1 MSDAFASSH
10 ATKNRLFGKLLAF
23 MKHIVVTILALNLL
37 TSARGAGSMPAVP
50 RFDGLGRHHHPITT
64 KWQLTQ
70 RYFDQGLTLCFNF
83 NHAEAIRSFEAA
95 AMVDTNCAMA
105 WWGVAFALGPNI
117 NAPMEESAVPKAWD
131 ALQKAIALK
140 DKASAKERDY
150 IDALAKRYASEPMKD
165 RSALDNAFA
174 VTMRSLAQKYPD
186 DLDAQTLFAE
196 ALMDTSPWNYWQ
208 EDLTPKPSAKEA
220 LAVIE
225 SVLERVRG
233 HSGADHLYIH
243 LVESGPHPEKGEP
256 SADRI
261 GKMTPKAG
269 HLVHMASHIYV
280 RVGRYH
286 DASKVNERAS
296 EVDENYVKKVKPTGT
311 YPGGYYPH
319 NLHFLWYA
327 TELEGRSK
335 DSIAAAKEVSKYTL
349 DLRCGAIEGPR
360 QRYLPLLAYTRFGRW
375 AEILKAPLPSEEY
388 PFDRALA
395 HYARAL
401 AFAGQGRVSDAER
414 EFARFQELQKSERVR
429 MMDNPYF
436 PGTKILAVAQRVIA
450 GKIAGASNQPDEMV
464 KQLRAAVNEERALS
478 YMEPP
483 YWHYAAK
490 LSLGAA
496 LLKAGHAA
504 EAEEVFLETL
514 KRDLPANGWPLYGLE
529 QSLRAQGK
537 DAEAKQVGKEFKKAW
552 KYADTKLNLA
562 WF

>member
-1 MSDAFASSH
+1 MKLFLILILMVAMS
-10 ATKNRLFGKLLAF
+10 
-23 MKHIVVTILALNLL
+23 AL
-37 TSARGAGSMPAVP
+37 GSRAAQSLPAVP
-50 RFDGLGRHHHPITT
+50 RFDGLGKHHHPVTT
-64 KWQLTQ
+64 KWQLAQ
-70 RYFDQGLTLCFNF
+70 RYFDQGLTLCYNF

-95 AMVDTNCAMA
+95 ATVDPECAMA
-105 WWGVAFALGPNI
+105 YWGVAFAYGPNI

-140 DKASAKERDY
+140 DRASAKERDY
-150 IDALAKRYASEPMKD
+150 IDALAKRYAKEPMKD

-174 VTMRSLAQKYPD
+174 VAMRGLAKKYPD
-186 DLDAQTLFAE
+186 DLDARTLSAE

-208 EDLTPKPSAKEA
+208 EDLTPKPVAKEA
-220 LAVIE
+220 IEVIE
-225 SVLERVRG
+225 SVLARVPA

-243 LVESGPHPEKGEP
+243 LIEAGPHPEKGEP

-261 GKMTPKAG
+261 GKLTPKAG

-286 DASKVNERAS
+286 DASTVNERAS
-296 EVDENYVKKVKPTGT
+296 EVDENYLKKVKPTGT

-327 TELEGRSK
+327 TDLEGRSK

-375 AEILKAPLPSEEY
+375 TEVLKEPLPSEEY
-388 PFDRALA
+388 PFDRAMG

-401 AFAGQGRVSDAER
+401 AFAAQRSVSDAER
-414 EFARFQELQKSERVR
+414 EFARLKELQKSERVR

-436 PGTKILAVAQRVIA
+436 PGTKILAVVEHVIA
-450 GKIAGASNQPDEMV
+450 GKIADAANKPDEMV
-464 KQLRAAVNEERALS
+464 KHLREAVKAERALS

-496 LLKAGHAA
+496 LLKANQAS
-504 EAEEVFLETL
+504 EAEKVFRETL
-514 KRDLPANGWPLYGLE
+514 KELPNNGWPLFGLE

-537 DAEAKQVGKEFKKAW
+537 ETEAKQVAKEFKKAW
-552 KYADTKLNLA
+552 KHADVKLNLA

>member
-1 MSDAFASSH
+1 M
-10 ATKNRLFGKLLAF
+10 KNVVMVA
-23 MKHIVVTILALNLL
+23 IVIGALNLVNAAQPL
-37 TSARGAGSMPAVP
+37 PAVP

-64 KWQLTQ
+64 RWSLAQ

-105 WWGVAFALGPNI
+105 WWGVAFACGPNI
-117 NAPMEESAVPKAWD
+117 NAPMFDDAVPKAWE
-131 ALQKAIALK
+131 ALQKAITLK

-150 IDALAKRYASEPMKD
+150 IDALARRYAKEPLTN
-165 RSALDNAFA
+165 RAALDQAFA
-174 VTMRSLAQKYPD
+174 DSMRALAKKYPD

-196 ALMDTSPWNYWQ
+196 SLMDTSPWNYWQ

-225 SVLERVRG
+225 SILARVPS

-243 LVESGPHPEKGEP
+243 LVEAGPHPEKGVP

-261 GKMTPKAG
+261 GKLTPKAG

-286 DASKVNERAS
+286 DASTVNERATK
-296 EVDENYVKKVKPTGT
+296 VDESYLKNVKPAPGV

-319 NLHFLWYA
+319 NVHFLWYA
-327 TELEGRSK
+327 TDLEGRSQ
-335 DSIAAAKEVSKYTL
+335 DSIEAAKKISEYTI

-360 QRYLPLLAYTRFGRW
+360 QRYLPLLAYSRFGEW
-375 AEILKAPLPSEEY
+375 GEILQEKLPGPEF
-388 PFDRALA
+388 PFDRAMA
-395 HYARAL
+395 HYARGI
-401 AFAGQGRVSDAER
+401 AFAAQGEVPSAQD
-414 EFARFQELQKSERVR
+414 ELAAFKKLQASEAVKAL
-429 MMDNPYF
+429 DNPYF
-436 PGTKILAVAQRVIA
+436 PGTKILAVAEPMLV
-450 GKIAGASNQPDEMV
+450 GKIARAVGRNEDYVALMRMAV
-464 KQLRAAVNEERALS
+464 KAEHALS

-483 YWHYAAK
+483 YWHYSAK

-496 LLKAGHAA
+496 LLKAGQTV
-504 EAEEVFLETL
+504 EAEKVFRETL
-514 KRDLPANGWPLYGLE
+514 KDLPQNGWPLFGLE

-537 DAEAKQVGKEFKKAW
+537 DTEAKAVAKEFKKAW
-552 KYADTKLNLA
+552 KHADTRLDLS